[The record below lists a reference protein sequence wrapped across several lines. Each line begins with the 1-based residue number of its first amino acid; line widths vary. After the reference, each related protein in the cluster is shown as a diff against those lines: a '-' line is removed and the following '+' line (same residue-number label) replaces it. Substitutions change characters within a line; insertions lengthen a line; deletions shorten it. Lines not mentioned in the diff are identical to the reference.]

1 MIPKFPSDSSNTL
14 LSDAVMKGKQ
24 KSENRVFELL
34 RAVDGGSGGGGGR
47 EEEAPYSTLP
57 PAKLALLVKVLVH
70 INLSSSQF
78 IHYFLCLTHGQ
89 VVKVILLVLLSYCI
103 IVTI

>member
-47 EEEAPYSTLP
+47 EEAEGGGTAVPIGTLLNPSTR
-57 PAKLALLVKVLVH
+57 
-70 INLSSSQF
+70 
-78 IHYFLCLTHGQ
+78 
-89 VVKVILLVLLSYCI
+89 
-103 IVTI
+103 

>member
-34 RAVDGGSGGGGGR
+34 RAVDSGSGGGGGR
-47 EEEAPYSTLP
+47 EEARPSQSAPYSTLP
-57 PAKLALLVKVLVH
+57 PAKLALLVMVLVH
-70 INLSSSQF
+70 MF
-78 IHYFLCLTHGQ
+78 M
-89 VVKVILLVLLSYCI
+89 
-103 IVTI
+103 